1 METIIAKLIAESP
14 YIAALLLLTWIN
26 QRGTERIT
34 KDFTETI
41 KSRDKYFLDMMD
53 SLAKKLDSIDLR
65 HAAHSQETTEGMEA
79 MRRKIGAG
87 IGKRRRATDKK

>member
-1 METIIAKLIAESP
+1 MESILAKLGQEAP

-41 KSRDKYFLDMMD
+41 KTRDALFLDMMQKL
-53 SLAKKLDSIDLR
+53 SAKLDGIDLR
-65 HAAHSQETTEGMEA
+65 HAAHAEEMTQNLASMKTA
-79 MRRKIGAG
+79 LLARRKS
-87 IGKRRRATDKK
+87 DKK